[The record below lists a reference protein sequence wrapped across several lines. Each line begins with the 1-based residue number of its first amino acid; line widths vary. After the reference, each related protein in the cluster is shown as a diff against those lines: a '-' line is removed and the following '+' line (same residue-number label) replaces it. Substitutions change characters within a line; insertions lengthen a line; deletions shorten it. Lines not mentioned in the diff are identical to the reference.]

1 MTKFVGKKSLIVYC
15 SSMKNC
21 GALFLFFLVNLFTSL
36 QAFWT
41 AGLGIEGF

>member
-21 GALFLFFLVNLFTSL
+21 GALIFSLVNLFTSL

>member
-21 GALFLFFLVNLFTSL
+21 GALFIFLVNLFTSL